1 MPYAVTPAGG
11 KEHLIGKVGEV
22 DQVALEQRLRRFCD
36 TYYAELRRRMAE
48 YPAAS
53 DIFPYYLAGFRRI
66 VATLTLPTAHM
77 RYALSR
83 C

>member
-1 MPYAVTPAGG
+1 
-11 KEHLIGKVGEV
+11 
-22 DQVALEQRLRRFCD
+22 
-36 TYYAELRRRMAE
+36 MAE